1 MMTDGLRDSDF
12 VIEGPNGAQEPPFV
26 SAPVTYG
33 RDAWNR
39 FRKNRVA
46 MAAAILLLLLILLV
60 VFGPVFSGYSIT
72 ESTNTAIRNRPP
84 DAGHWFGTDTM
95 GRDLFHRVCLGGR
108 VSIAIGLF
116 GALIVTVLGSLYGG
130 FAALLG
136 GKTDMVMMRIV
147 DILSS
152 IPNLLVII
160 LISVI
165 VDSKGMGT
173 ILFAMTVT
181 GWCPTARIVR
191 SQMLGISRSDY
202 VLAARLMDIPPLQ
215 IILRHLIPN
224 TMSVMIVDATFR
236 VPGFIFSE
244 AFLSYVG
251 LGIQPPGTSWGAL
264 AAGAQGMFQF
274 YPWQLLFP
282 AGMIALT
289 MLAFTLLGDGLRD
302 ALDPKLRR

>member
-1 MMTDGLRDSDF
+1 MEQLRKSDF
-12 VIEGPNGAQEPPFV
+12 VIEGPDKTQEIPFDSV
-26 SAPVTYG
+26 PVTYG

-39 FRKNRVA
+39 FRKNKVA
-46 MAAAILLLLLILLV
+46 LTAAILLLLLIFMV
-60 VFGPVFSGYSIT
+60 IFGPIISGYSIT
-72 ESTNTAIRNRPP
+72 ESTNTAIRNNPP
-84 DAGHWFGTDTM
+84 DSKHWFGTDTM
-95 GRDLFHRVCLGGR
+95 GRDLFNRVCVGGR
-108 VSIAIGLF
+108 VSIAIGFF
-116 GALIVTVLGSLYGG
+116 GAVIVTVLGSLYGG

-136 GKTDMVMMRIV
+136 GKADMVMMRIV

-165 VDSKGMGT
+165 VDSKGIGT

-191 SQMLGISRSDY
+191 SQMLQISQSDY
-202 VLAARLMDIPPLQ
+202 CLAARLMDISPLK
-215 IILRHLIPN
+215 IVIRHLIPN
-224 TMSVMIVDATFR
+224 TMSVIIVDATFR

-289 MLAFTLLGDGLRD
+289 MLVFTLLGDGLRD
-302 ALDPKLRR
+302 ALDPRLRR

>member
-1 MMTDGLRDSDF
+1 MTELKKADF
-12 VIEGPNGAQEPPFV
+12 IIEGPDRAQENAFA
-26 SAPVTYG
+26 SKPVTYG

-39 FRKNRVA
+39 FAKNKVA
-46 MAAAILLLLLILLV
+46 VAAAVLLLLLIGMVL
-60 VFGPVFSGYSIT
+60 FGPVISGYSLT
-72 ESTNTAIRNRPP
+72 ESANTAIRNNPP
-84 DAGHWFGTDTM
+84 SAAHWFGTDTM
-95 GRDLFHRVCLGGR
+95 GRDLFTRVCIGGR
-108 VSIAIGLF
+108 VSIAIGLA
-116 GALIVTVLGSLYGG
+116 GAAIVIILGSLYGG

-136 GKTDMVMMRIV
+136 GGADMVMMRIV

-165 VDSKGMGT
+165 VDSKSISTM
-173 ILFAMTVT
+173 IFAMTVT

-191 SQMLGISRSDY
+191 SQMLQISRTDY
-202 VLAARLMDIPPLQ
+202 VLAARLMDISPMR
-215 IILRHLIPN
+215 IVLRHLIPN
-224 TMSVMIVDATFR
+224 TMSVIIVDTTFR
-236 VPGFIFSE
+236 IPGFIFSE

-251 LGIQPPGTSWGAL
+251 LGVEPPQTSWGAL

>member
-1 MMTDGLRDSDF
+1 MTERLKDSDF
-12 VIEGPNGAQEPPFV
+12 VIEGPDRDQETAFV

-39 FRKNRVA
+39 FRKNKVA

-60 VFGPVFSGYSIT
+60 IFGPVFSGYSLT
-72 ESTNTAIRNRPP
+72 ESTNTAIRNNPP
-84 DAGHWFGTDTM
+84 GAEHWFGTDTM
-95 GRDLFHRVCLGGR
+95 GRDLCHRVCVGGR
-108 VSIAIGLF
+108 VSIAIGFF
-116 GALIVTVLGSLYGG
+116 GAVIVTALGSFYGG
-130 FAALLG
+130 FAALMG
-136 GKTDMVMMRIV
+136 GKTDMVLMRIV
-147 DILSS
+147 DVLSS

-191 SQMLGISRSDY
+191 SQMLQISQSDY
-202 VLAARLMDIPPLQ
+202 VLAARLMDISPVQ

-224 TMSVMIVDATFR
+224 TMSVIIVDATFR

>member
-1 MMTDGLRDSDF
+1 MTEELKNSDF
-12 VIEGPNGAQEPPFV
+12 VIEGPDRAQETAFV

-39 FRKNRVA
+39 FRKNKVA

-60 VFGPVFSGYSIT
+60 IFGPVFSGYSIT
-72 ESTNTAIRNRPP
+72 ESTNTATRNAPP
-84 DAGHWFGTDTM
+84 DAEHWFGTDTM
-95 GRDLFHRVCLGGR
+95 GRDLFHRVCVGGR
-108 VSIAIGLF
+108 VSIAIGFF
-116 GALIVTVLGSLYGG
+116 GAVIVTVLGSLYGG

-136 GKTDMVMMRIV
+136 GKADMVMMRIV
-147 DILSS
+147 DILSG

-191 SQMLGISRSDY
+191 SQMLQISQSDY
-202 VLAARLMDIPPLQ
+202 VLAARLMDIPPLK

-224 TMSVMIVDATFR
+224 TMSVIIVDATFR